1 MSQFSSQFSPQC
13 LPLLIGSL
21 PLLDHAE
28 ATELIFEYTPQIPLW
43 PQLPAYKEEGMI
55 LQYVSGMPGL
65 TRVNGKIYIDTD
77 GTAFE
82 TELLAFYEEYLLVA
96 EGGTSLSD
104 SRFRLSPEVAK
115 GFYTFLAAAGQ
126 GRKDLIAL
134 KGQTTGPITFCT
146 GLVDQAGRAIFY
158 NDQLRDA
165 AVKHLAMKARWQT
178 QKMAEIGS
186 RPIMF
191 FDEPGLAGLGSSAFI
206 TITNDEIIACF
217 GEVFEAVRAENGLTG
232 VHVCA
237 NTEWPV
243 LFDSG
248 VDIVSYDAYSF
259 FDKLILY
266 SDHLVRFI
274 ARGGILATGIVPTAP
289 EFIDQETVDSLV
301 DKWFEQ
307 SRRLQ
312 AIGIDA
318 DAVYQQTLI
327 TPSCGTGTVSP
338 EQARKV
344 LALTKGVSE
353 KIRGSFS

>member
-1 MSQFSSQFSPQC
+1 MSQFLPNC

-21 PLLDHAE
+21 PLENHTE
-28 ATELIFEYTPQIPLW
+28 ATELIFDYTPQIPLW
-43 PQLPAYKEEGMI
+43 PQLPVYKEEGMI
-55 LQYVSGMPGL
+55 LQYVPGLPGL
-65 TRVNGKIYIDTD
+65 TKVNEKIYIDTD
-77 GTAFE
+77 SAAFE
-82 TELLAFYEEYLLVA
+82 AELLAFYEEYLMVT
-96 EGGTSLSD
+96 EGIAPID
-104 SRFRLSPEVAK
+104 ESRFLLSPDVAK
-115 GFYTFLAAAGQ
+115 GFYTFLAEAE
-126 GRKDLIAL
+126 KKKESLIGL

-178 QKMAEIGS
+178 KKMAEVGGQ
-186 RPIMF
+186 PIMF

-206 TITNDEIIACF
+206 TITSEDIIACF
-217 GEVFEAVRAENGLTG
+217 SEVFEAVRAENGLTG

-248 VDIVSYDAYSF
+248 VDIVSYDAYSY

-266 SDHLVRFI
+266 PDHLIKYFS
-274 ARGGILATGIVPTAP
+274 RGGILATGIVPTAP
-289 EFIDQETVDSLV
+289 EFIDIETVDGLV
-301 DKWFEQ
+301 EKWIEQ
-307 SRRLQ
+307 TRQLQ

-318 DAVYQQTLI
+318 KTVYQQTLI
-327 TPSCGTGTVSP
+327 TPSCGTGTVSVD
-338 EQARKV
+338 QATKV

-353 KIRGSFS
+353 KIRASFA